1 MEISGN
7 VDAII
12 YSNNDP
18 LALSTIATIAK
29 QSADL
34 GRMPIIYDLKAV
46 LYGVPDTFAP
56 SILKIVK
63 KKTSEHIFRNWI
75 SQQNYEVRKIDC
87 TARFAIIA
95 GRSNHQV
102 LADASGFPA
111 VFGKFVSD
119 FGVATPESINSL
131 NSWTS
136 SSGTRNG
143 TT

>member
-46 LYGVPDTFAP
+46 LYGAPDTFAP
-56 SILKIVK
+56 SILKIVR
-63 KKTSEHIFRNWI
+63 KKTPEHIFRNWI
-75 SQQNYEVRKIDC
+75 SEQNYEVRKIDY
-87 TARFAIIA
+87 FKF
-95 GRSNHQV
+95 
-102 LADASGFPA
+102 DAN
-111 VFGKFVSD
+111 D
-119 FGVATPESINSL
+119 FGVDQQIL
-131 NSWTS
+131 DHLYVIFVHLM
-136 SSGTRNG
+136 R
-143 TT
+143 